1 MHTKFLVD
9 FDTKRYIAY
18 DHDLQKQYIDYF
30 FSLELNLG
38 SYETLPEGE
47 FTEDDNLFA
56 HLAFKENLW
65 PLYHDIN
72 NRLINLLPLQAKA
85 IYLYEKI
92 GSHCYDLDVTN
103 TPNLFSIVKEKIGEG
118 VLVHGLF
125 MLPDSQ
131 IDNLIRNK
139 IKDIYIQWCDT
150 YNKSIVDKKRK
161 VIRGM

>member
-1 MHTKFLVD
+1 MDTKFLVD

-30 FSLELNLG
+30 FSLDLNLG
-38 SYETLPEGE
+38 SYETLPDGE

-85 IYLYEKI
+85 TQFVFLSK
-92 GSHCYDLDVTN
+92 GKN
-103 TPNLFSIVKEKIGEG
+103 
-118 VLVHGLF
+118 
-125 MLPDSQ
+125 
-131 IDNLIRNK
+131 R
-139 IKDIYIQWCDT
+139 
-150 YNKSIVDKKRK
+150 
-161 VIRGM
+161 RGCPCACGFHVA